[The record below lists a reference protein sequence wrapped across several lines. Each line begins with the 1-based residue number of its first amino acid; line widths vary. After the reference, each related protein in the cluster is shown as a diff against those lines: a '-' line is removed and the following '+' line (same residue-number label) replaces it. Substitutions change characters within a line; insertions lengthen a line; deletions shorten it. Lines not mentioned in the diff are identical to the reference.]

1 MPAKYVAAVLI
12 SMAFVS
18 PAMALTA
25 RPAPESRCLLF
36 RASAEPQRALPAN
49 EVTAQRIGMPG
60 ERNFARI
67 AVSILLRVLGCEAP
81 RPQPK

>member
-12 SMAFVS
+12 SMAFIS

-25 RPAPESRCLLF
+25 RPVPEPRCQLL
-36 RASAEPQRALPAN
+36 RSSPEPQRALPAN
-49 EVTAQRIGMPG
+49 EVAQRIGIPG

-67 AVSILLRVLGCEAP
+67 AVNLLLRVLGCEAP
-81 RPQPK
+81 RPQQK